1 MNPAA
6 PPPAPASPS
15 SLSLAGSWRCRL
27 GRDLPDPS
35 AVWSS
40 DGTDLCVVEL
50 PGSLPGH
57 GIGEPVGLN
66 TPWTGGIF
74 DKSFFTSPDY
84 APYREP
90 DHFKVPF
97 WLQPETYYAGVA
109 WYQREIEIPADWAG
123 RRLVLELE
131 RPHWL
136 TRVWLDDRELG
147 EQDALS
153 TPHRHELGASVVPG
167 RHRLTLRV
175 DNSRLAVNIGDNS
188 HSISDHTQGNWNG
201 VVGRVALHA
210 TAPLWIDRLDV
221 FPDVAARAIT
231 VRGRLG
237 GAMPAGALAPQPL
250 DGIAVELRVGRR
262 PSVSVVSG
270 FGGAF
275 TARYELG
282 LEAALWD
289 EFSPALHTLVATL
302 PSGDTREVVFGL
314 REIRAE
320 GRRLLINCR
329 PLFVRATLECAI
341 FPKTGHPPTDVESW
355 RRVLRVARAH
365 GLNTLRFHSWCP
377 PEAAFVAGDEAGFYF
392 QVEVA
397 TWPNWTTTLGDDQP
411 VDAWVEAE
419 TGRIRRAYGNHPCFL
434 FLAAGNEPEGP
445 RHAAWLAEWVT
456 RRRAEDPRR
465 LYVATAGWP
474 NLPENDFHVDWNPRI
489 QHWGAGLK
497 SRVNALPP
505 ETLTDYRAYIARFPQ
520 PLVSHEIGQWCVY
533 PDLEEIAKY
542 TGYLKPRNFEIFR
555 DRLRASGLESLARDF
570 LHASGKLQALCYK
583 EDIEAALRT
592 PEMAGFH
599 LLDLHDFP
607 GQGTALVGVLNPFW
621 EEKGYIT
628 AAQYRRFCAPTVPLA
643 RLARRVFT
651 SDETLVADL
660 EVAHWGAAPLARCI
674 ATWRVLTSDG
684 ATLATGLTPARD
696 VPVGG
701 PCALGRVEIAL
712 AVFAHFAP
720 AQLRLE
726 ISVPAIAASGS
737 EEAFVN
743 DWDLWLYPSVSSATA
758 VSTAVTSPPGV
769 RIATAFDAAAR
780 AHLDGGGDLLL
791 AVAGTAV
798 AGGVQLGFSTVF
810 WNTAWTNGQAPHTL
824 GVLCDPAHP
833 ALRHFP
839 TEGHSN
845 WQWWYPLHRGGAF
858 VLDGL
863 PEGLT
868 PLVRV
873 IDDWFTARRL
883 GLIIEARVGRGRLL
897 LCGVDLPAADDPVNR
912 QLLASLLRYMGEAAF
927 APSVALN
934 PEQVS
939 RLLRAASSIPG

>member
-1 MNPAA
+1 M
-6 PPPAPASPS
+6 SHL
-15 SLSLAGSWRCRL
+15 SLSGPWTYRL
-27 GRDLPDPS
+27 DRENQGRKQRWFTHDLQ
-35 AVWSS
+35 AKI
-40 DGTDLCVVEL
+40 EL

-57 GIGEPVGLN
+57 GIGDRVGLD

-74 DKSFFTSPDY
+74 DKSFFNSPAY
-84 APYREP
+84 AFYREP
-90 DHFKVPF
+90 DNFKVPF

-109 WYQREIEIPADWAG
+109 WYQREIDIPADWDG
-123 RRLVLELE
+123 RRLVVEFE

-136 TRVWLDDRELG
+136 TRAWLDDRELG

-153 TPHRHELGASVVPG
+153 TPHHYELGANVAPG
-167 RHRLTLRV
+167 RHRLTVRV

-201 VVGRVALHA
+201 VVGRLSLHA
-210 TAPLWIDRLDV
+210 TGTVWIDRLDLY
-221 FPDVAARAIT
+221 PDVTARAIT
-231 VRGRLG
+231 VHGRL
-237 GAMPAGALAPQPL
+237 ASAVPAGAIAPHPL
-250 DGIAVELRVGRR
+250 DGITVELRVGQRA
-262 PSVSVVSG
+262 PVSVVSG
-270 FGGAF
+270 AGGAF

-282 LEAALWD
+282 VDAALWD
-289 EFSPALHTLVATL
+289 EFSPELHTLTATL
-302 PSGDTREVVFGL
+302 ASGDTREVVFGL
-314 REIRAE
+314 REITTE
-320 GRRLLINCR
+320 GRRILLNGR

-341 FPKTGHPPTDVESW
+341 FPKTGHPPADVESW
-355 RRVLRVARAH
+355 RRILGIARAH

-377 PEAAFVAGDEAGFYF
+377 PEAAFIAGDEAGFYF

-419 TGRIRRAYGNHPCFL
+419 TGRIRRAYGNHASFL
-434 FLAAGNEPEGP
+434 FLSAGNEPEGP
-445 RHAAWLAEWVT
+445 RHAAWLSEWVT
-456 RRRAEDPRR
+456 RRRAEDSRR
-465 LYVATAGWP
+465 LYVGAAGWP
-474 NLPENDFHVDWNPRI
+474 NLPENDFHVDWRPRV

-497 SRVNALPP
+497 SRINALPP
-505 ETLTDYRAYIARFPQ
+505 ETVTDYRDYIAGFPQ
-520 PLVSHEIGQWCVY
+520 PLISHEIGQWCVY
-533 PDLEEIAKY
+533 PDLDEIPSY

-555 DRLRASGLESLARDF
+555 DRLHASGLEPLARDF

-628 AAQYRRFCAPTVPLA
+628 AAQYRRFCAPLVPLA
-643 RLARRVFT
+643 RLTRRVFT
-651 SDETLVADL
+651 SEETLAADL
-660 EVAHWGAAPLARCI
+660 EVAHWGAAPLAGCSAI
-674 ATWRVLTSDG
+674 WRVLTKDG
-684 ATLATGLTPARD
+684 RALASGHTAPRD

-701 PCALGRVEIAL
+701 PAALGRVEL
-712 AVFAHFAP
+712 AMASFAHLAP

-726 ISVPAIAASGS
+726 VSVTGDSG
-737 EEAFVN
+737 EVFTN
-743 DWDLWLYPSVSSATA
+743 DWDLWLYPSAASVAT
-758 VSTAVTSPPGV
+758 TPPAGV
-769 RIATAFDAAAR
+769 RVASSLDAGEL
-780 AHLDGGGDLLL
+780 AHLEAGGDLLL
-791 AVAGTAV
+791 AVPGTSV

-824 GVLCDPAHP
+824 GVLCDPEHP
-833 ALRHFP
+833 ALRDFP
-839 TEGHSN
+839 TGGWSN

-863 PEGLT
+863 PDGLT
-868 PLVRV
+868 PIVRV

-883 GLIIEARVGRGRLL
+883 GLLIEARVGRGRLL

-912 QLLASLLRYMGEAAF
+912 QLLASLLRYMGGPDF
-927 APSVALN
+927 APSVSLETA
-934 PEQVS
+934 QVLG
-939 RLLRAASSIPG
+939 LLGKPQA

>member
-1 MNPAA
+1 MN
-6 PPPAPASPS
+6 
-15 SLSLAGSWRCRL
+15 SLSLAGTWSFSLDRENHGIARRWFSRE
-27 GRDLPDPS
+27 LPERI
-35 AVWSS
+35 
-40 DGTDLCVVEL
+40 EL
-50 PGSLPGH
+50 PGSLAVQGV
-57 GIGEPVGLN
+57 GDRVGLD

-74 DKSFFTSPDY
+74 DKSFFTAPEY
-84 APYREP
+84 AAYREP
-90 DHFKVPF
+90 DNFKVPF

-123 RRLVLELE
+123 RRLIIELE
-131 RPHWL
+131 RPHWI
-136 TRVWLDDRELG
+136 TRLWLDGRELG

-153 TPHRHELGASVVPG
+153 TPHRYELGTGVTPG

-201 VVGRVALHA
+201 VVGALSLSA
-210 TAPLWIDRLDV
+210 TDTVWIDRLDV
-221 FPDVAARAIT
+221 YPDVTDRTVT

-237 GAMPAGALAPQPL
+237 SAVPAGALAPQPL
-250 DGIAVELRVGRR
+250 DGITIELRVGQR
-262 PSVSVVSG
+262 PPVSIVSG
-270 FGGAF
+270 AGGAF
-275 TARYELG
+275 AARYELG
-282 LEAALWD
+282 ADAPLWD
-289 EFSPALHTLVATL
+289 EFSPALHTLTATL
-302 PSGDTREVVFGL
+302 ASGGTREVTFGL
-314 REIRAE
+314 REIKTD
-320 GRRLLINCR
+320 GRRLLINGR

-341 FPKTGHPPTDVESW
+341 FPKTGHPPTNVASW
-355 RRVLRVARAH
+355 RRILSVARAH

-377 PEAAFVAGDEAGFYF
+377 PKAAFVAADEAGFYF

-419 TGRIRRAYGNHPCFL
+419 TGRIRRAYGNHACFV

-445 RHAAWLAEWVT
+445 RHAAWLSEWVT

-474 NLPENDFHVDWNPRI
+474 NLPENDFHVDWHPRV

-497 SRVNALPP
+497 SRINALPP
-505 ETLTDYRAYIARFPQ
+505 ETLTDYRDYIASFPQ

-533 PDLEEIAKY
+533 PDLAEIAKY
-542 TGYLKPRNFEIFR
+542 TGHLKPRNFEIFR
-555 DRLRASGLESLARDF
+555 DRLRASGLEALAPAF

-583 EDIEAALRT
+583 EDIEASLRT

-628 AAQYRRFCAPTVPLA
+628 AAQYHRFCSPTVPLA

-651 SDETLVADL
+651 TDDTLVADL
-660 EVAHWGAAPLARCI
+660 EVAHWGAAQLAACS
-674 ATWRVLTSDG
+674 ATWRVLTSADG
-684 ATLATGLTPARD
+684 RVLASGQTPPRI
-696 VPVGG
+696 VSIGG
-701 PCALGRVEIAL
+701 PASLGRVEIAL
-712 AVFAHFAP
+712 APFAAFAP

-726 ISVPAIAASGS
+726 VSMTGDSGEVFS
-737 EEAFVN
+737 N
-743 DWDLWLYPSVSSATA
+743 DWDLWLYPSALA
-758 VSTAVTSPPGV
+758 VSTTPPSGV
-769 RIATAFDAAAR
+769 RVANALDAAAL
-780 AHLDGGGDLLL
+780 AHLEEGGDLLL
-791 AVAGTAV
+791 TVPGSAV

-824 GVLCDPAHP
+824 GILCDPAHP
-833 ALRHFP
+833 ALHDFP
-839 TEGHSN
+839 TEAYSN

-863 PEGLT
+863 PAGLT

-873 IDDWFTARRL
+873 IDDWFTARSL
-883 GLIIEARVGRGRLL
+883 GLIVEARVGKGRLL
-897 LCGVDLPAADDPVNR
+897 LCGTDLTGADDPVNR
-912 QLLASLLRYMGEAAF
+912 QLLVSLLRYMADPAFSPAALL
-927 APSVALN
+927 A
-934 PEQVS
+934 PEQVCG
-939 RLLRAASSIPG
+939 LLKPTTA

>member
-1 MNPAA
+1 MSSAA
-6 PPPAPASPS
+6 FT
-15 SLSLAGSWRCRL
+15 LSLAGLWRCRL
-27 GRDLPDPS
+27 GRDLPAPTAPWPDD
-35 AVWSS
+35 ADTALVH
-40 DGTDLCVVEL
+40 L

-57 GIGEPVGLN
+57 GIGDPVGLA

-74 DKSFFTSPDY
+74 DRSFFTAPAY

-90 DHFKVPF
+90 GNFKVPF
-97 WLQPETYYAGVA
+97 WLQPDTYYAGVA
-109 WYQREIEIPADWAG
+109 WYQREIEIPAGWAG

-136 TRVWLDDRELG
+136 TRAWLDDRELG

-153 TPHRHELGASVVPG
+153 TSHRHELGAQVPPG

-201 VVGRVALHA
+201 VVGRLALHA
-210 TAPLWIDRLDV
+210 TAPVWIDRLDV

-231 VRGRLG
+231 VQGRLG
-237 GAMPAGALAPQPL
+237 GTVPAGALAPQPL
-250 DGIAVELRVGRR
+250 DGVAVTLRVGERA
-262 PSVSVVSG
+262 PLTVTTG
-270 FGGAF
+270 PGGAF
-275 TARYELG
+275 TARCQLG
-282 LEAALWD
+282 ADAAVWD
-289 EFSPALHTLVATL
+289 EFSPVLHRLTATL
-302 PSGDTREVVFGL
+302 ASGEHREVVFGL
-314 REIRAE
+314 REVRAE
-320 GRRLLINCR
+320 GRRLLINGR

-341 FPKTGHPPTDVESW
+341 FPATGHPPTDVESW
-355 RRVLRVARAH
+355 RRILRIARAH

-397 TWPNWTTTLGDDQP
+397 SWPNWTTTLGDDQP
-411 VDAWVEAE
+411 VDAWLEAE
-419 TGRIRRAYGNHPCFL
+419 SGRIRRAYGNHPSFL

-445 RHAAWLAEWVT
+445 RHAAWLADWVK

-465 LYVATAGWP
+465 LYAAASGWP
-474 NLPENDFHVDWNPRI
+474 NLPENDFHVDWAPRI

-497 SRVNALPP
+497 SRINALPP
-505 ETLTDYRAYIARFPQ
+505 ETLTDYRDYIGRFTAPMI
-520 PLVSHEIGQWCVY
+520 SHEIGQWCVY
-533 PDLEEIAKY
+533 PDFDEIPRY
-542 TGYLKPRNFEIFR
+542 TGYLKPKNFEIFR
-555 DRLRASGLESLARDF
+555 DRLRASGLEPLARDF
-570 LHASGKLQALCYK
+570 LRASGKLQALCYK

-628 AAQYRRFCAPTVPLA
+628 AEAYRRFCAPTVPLA

-651 SDETLVADL
+651 SDDTLIADL
-660 EVAHWGAAPLARCI
+660 EVAHWGPAPLAGCV
-674 ATWRVLTSDG
+674 ASWRLLSTDG
-684 ATLATGLTPARD
+684 QALATGGTSPRE

-701 PCALGRVEIAL
+701 PAGLGRIEIAL
-712 AVFAHFAP
+712 AAFAHLAP
-720 AQLRLE
+720 ERLRLE
-726 ISVPAIAASGS
+726 LSVADGNRT
-737 EEAFVN
+737 FTN
-743 DWDLWLYPSVSSATA
+743 DWDLWLYPSAAAVAT
-758 VSTAVTSPPGV
+758 TALPPGL
-769 RIATAFDAAAR
+769 RIAAALDAAAL
-780 AHLDGGGDLLL
+780 AHLETGGDLLL
-791 AVAGTAV
+791 AVPGAAV

-810 WNTAWTNGQAPHTL
+810 WNTAWTSGQAPHTL

-833 ALRHFP
+833 ALRDFP
-839 TEGHSN
+839 TEAWSN
-845 WQWWYPLHRGGAF
+845 WQWWYPLHRAGAF

-863 PEGLT
+863 PDGLT

-883 GLIIEARVGRGRLL
+883 GLIVEARVGRGRLL
-897 LCGVDLPAADDPVNR
+897 LCGADLQAADDPVSR
-912 QLLASLLRYMGEAAF
+912 QLLASLLRYLGSPDF
-927 APSVALN
+927 SPKTGLSVAQVRSILKA
-934 PEQVS
+934 PE
-939 RLLRAASSIPG
+939 ASSPM

>member
-1 MNPAA
+1 MNFPASLPTVSPLSGLDLAGLWSCRLDRENLGVARRWFAA
-6 PPPAPASPS
+6 P
-15 SLSLAGSWRCRL
+15 LAV
-27 GRDLPDPS
+27 DHTV
-35 AVWSS
+35 A
-40 DGTDLCVVEL
+40 L
-50 PGSLPGH
+50 PGSLPGQ
-57 GIGEPVGLN
+57 GIGDHVGLD

-74 DKSFFTSPDY
+74 DRSFFTEPAY

-90 DHFKVPF
+90 GNFKVPF

-109 WYQREIEIPADWAG
+109 WYQREVEIPADWSR

-136 TRVWLDDRELG
+136 TRVWLDERELG

-153 TPHRHELGASVVPG
+153 APHRHELGAQVAPG
-167 RHRLTLRV
+167 VYRLTVRV
-175 DNSRLAVNIGDNS
+175 DNSRLAINIGDNS

-201 VVGRVALHA
+201 IVGRLALHA
-210 TAPLWIDRLDV
+210 TEPVWIDRLDV
-221 FPDVAARAIT
+221 FPDLAARAVT
-231 VRGRLG
+231 VCGRVG
-237 GAMPAGALAPQPL
+237 GAVLAGAWTSPPL
-250 DGIAVELRVGRR
+250 DGIAVELRVGQR
-262 PSVSVVSG
+262 PPVSIVSG

-282 LEAALWD
+282 PDAALWD
-289 EFSPALHTLVATL
+289 EFSPALHRLTATL
-302 PSGDTREVVFGL
+302 ESGDTREVVFGL
-314 REIRAE
+314 RDIRTE
-320 GRRLLINCR
+320 GRRMLLNGR

-341 FPKTGHPPTDVESW
+341 FPKTGHPPTDVDSW
-355 RRVLRVARAH
+355 RRILRIARAH

-397 TWPNWTTTLGDDQP
+397 SWPNWTTTLGDDQP

-474 NLPENDFHVDWNPRI
+474 NLPENQFHVDWNPRV

-497 SRVNALPP
+497 SRINALPP
-505 ETLTDYRAYIARFPQ
+505 ETVTDYRDYIARFPV
-520 PLVSHEIGQWCVY
+520 PMVSHEIGQWCVY
-533 PDLEEIAKY
+533 PDFDEMPAY

-555 DRLRASGLESLARDF
+555 DRLRASGLEALARDF
-570 LHASGKLQALCYK
+570 LQASGKLQALCYK

-607 GQGTALVGVLNPFW
+607 GQGTALVGALNAFW

-628 AAQYRRFCAPTVPLA
+628 AAQYRRFCSPTVPLA

-651 SDETLVADL
+651 TEDTLTAEV
-660 EVAHWGAAPLARCI
+660 EVAHWGAAPLAACR
-674 ATWRVLTSDG
+674 ATWRVLTTAG
-684 ATLATGLTPARD
+684 PVLATDQTTPRD

-701 PCALGRVEIAL
+701 PAALGGIKLAL
-712 AVFAHFAP
+712 AAFAHLAP

-726 ISVPAIAASGS
+726 VSVTDGSGEVFS
-737 EEAFVN
+737 N
-743 DWDLWLYPSVSSATA
+743 DWDLWLYPSPHNIAITPPAAVRLTDSLDTA
-758 VSTAVTSPPGV
+758 AQ
-769 RIATAFDAAAR
+769 
-780 AHLDGGGDLLL
+780 AHLEAGGDLLL
-791 AVAGTAV
+791 AVPGSAV

-810 WNTAWTNGQAPHTL
+810 WNTAWTKGQAPHTL
-824 GVLCDPAHP
+824 GVLCDPVHP
-833 ALRHFP
+833 ALRDFP
-839 TEGHSN
+839 TEGFSN

-863 PEGLT
+863 PHGLT
-868 PLVRV
+868 PIVRV

-883 GLIIEARVGRGRLL
+883 GLIIEAKVGRGRLL
-897 LCGVDLPAADDPVNR
+897 LCGVDLLAADDPVNR
-912 QLLASLLRYMGEAAF
+912 QLLASLLGYTASPAF
-927 APSVALN
+927 APPITLELTQVRALLN
-934 PEQVS
+934 PP
-939 RLLRAASSIPG
+939 AI